1 MKYIYIVNRFT
12 LKEKTEAVID
22 RLRQASA
29 RLGRDYE
36 IILNETMEEAD
47 QVLEQF
53 RASGCSEGA
62 DPARFGRPDSSEST
76 DPARLGE
83 PGCSEDAGY
92 VITAIGGDGSI
103 HQLANALAGTRY
115 TMAFIPIGTGNDF
128 YRSCAEL
135 MPDGTHEIDLIRV
148 NDRWCINNACFGVDA
163 DIANNDTFI
172 HNRFIPRPL
181 RYHAGVLYYFLTFR
195 KGRQLK
201 VECGDRT
208 FAREF
213 TTVVAANSQYYGG
226 GYKVSPDSR
235 PGDGIMEVYLVDM
248 LSKPKMASIILSMK
262 KAGHLRHP
270 ALHMFRTRKLVLSS
284 EVPFRA
290 NLDGEPYLSDH
301 IDLELVP
308 KAIRLDFNRAI
319 CEAVRI

>member
-1 MKYIYIVNRFT
+1 MKYVYIVNRFT

-47 QVLEQF
+47 QVLERF
-53 RASGCSEGA
+53 RRTGSSG
-62 DPARFGRPDSSEST
+62 
-76 DPARLGE
+76 
-83 PGCSEDAGY
+83 DAGY

-103 HQLANALAGTRY
+103 HQLANALAGTRH
-115 TMAFIPIGTGNDF
+115 TMSFIPIGTGNDF

-148 NDRWCINNACFGVDA
+148 NDRYCINNACFGVDA

-201 VECGDRT
+201 VACEGQT

-213 TTVVAANSQYYGG
+213 TTVVA
-226 GYKVSPDSR
+226 
-235 PGDGIMEVYLVDM
+235 
-248 LSKPKMASIILSMK
+248 
-262 KAGHLRHP
+262 
-270 ALHMFRTRKLVLSS
+270 
-284 EVPFRA
+284 
-290 NLDGEPYLSDH
+290 
-301 IDLELVP
+301 
-308 KAIRLDFNRAI
+308 
-319 CEAVRI
+319 